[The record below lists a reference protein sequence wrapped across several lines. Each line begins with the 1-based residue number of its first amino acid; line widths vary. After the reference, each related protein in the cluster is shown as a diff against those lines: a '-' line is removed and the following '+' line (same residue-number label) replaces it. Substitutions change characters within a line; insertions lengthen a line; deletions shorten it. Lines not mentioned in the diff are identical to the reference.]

1 MVVGEQDYVRLTA
14 LSAGPAAVP
23 SDVVV
28 TAEFP
33 DNLAIDPITNNP
45 YGWVC
50 DTVGQTVT
58 CDVASLPPGAPRYV
72 DVPVTPVSP
81 GSGLVVSAEVST
93 TSVDPDVSNNTLVS
107 STFDVAANEADLSLT
122 QVFVSDLSMVV
133 GEQDYVRLTAL
144 SAGPPVPSDVV
155 VTAEFPEIGDH
166 RSRTTRMAGCVT
178 RSVKRSRVMLLR
190 CRRVRLGMWMST

>member
-1 MVVGEQDYVRLTA
+1 MW
-14 LSAGPAAVP
+14 GPAAVP

-28 TAEFP
+28 TADFP

-93 TSVDPDVSNNTLVS
+93 TSVDPDAQQQH
-107 STFDVAANEADLSLT
+107 DVG
-122 QVFVSDLSMVV
+122 VV
-133 GEQDYVRLTAL
+133 
-144 SAGPPVPSDVV
+144 DV
-155 VTAEFPEIGDH
+155 
-166 RSRTTRMAGCVT
+166 
-178 RSVKRSRVMLLR
+178 
-190 CRRVRLGMWMST
+190 

>member
-28 TAEFP
+28 TADVPEES
-33 DNLAIDPITNNP
+33 LAIDPITNNP
-45 YGWVC
+45 MPAGVRH
-50 DTVGQTVT
+50 GRSTVT

-81 GSGLVVSAEVST
+81 GSGLVVSAKVST

-122 QVFVSDLSMVV
+122 QVFGV
-133 GEQDYVRLTAL
+133 GSVDGGRR
-144 SAGPPVPSDVV
+144 AGLCAVDGVDVGPGCGAV
-155 VTAEFPEIGDH
+155 GCGGD
-166 RSRTTRMAGCVT
+166 G
-178 RSVKRSRVMLLR
+178 
-190 CRRVRLGMWMST
+190 